1 VFSSPFFS
9 VKCNRAGV
17 NRGEEVLFTLWVISD
32 SGQCTG
38 KQRSFLQPNSGSTQK
53 TIEERGRIGE
63 KHNQTNVKNHP
74 KTAITPPNK
83 THHNLFIPRKNT
95 LSHTVK
101 KRKKGESATC
111 QKTTPSSSETNQ
123 S

>member
-1 VFSSPFFS
+1 MRVFSSQFFS

-53 TIEERGRIGE
+53 TIEERVVSE
-63 KHNQTNVKNHP
+63 KRATK
-74 KTAITPPNK
+74 KT
-83 THHNLFIPRKNT
+83 L
-95 LSHTVK
+95 
-101 KRKKGESATC
+101 
-111 QKTTPSSSETNQ
+111 KTTRKLL
-123 S
+123 